1 MRVIGGKYRSRVLA
15 EFKGEDVRPTSDR
28 AKEALF
34 NILAYSCINARALDL
49 FSGSGAL
56 GIECLSRGAKEVV
69 FNDFSKDSLAILK
82 KNLTAL
88 KIPVNGEEA
97 KVYNY
102 DYSVCLEAL
111 QGQFDLIFLD
121 PPYRFDYGEK
131 ALEKMSWEAAAL
143 AHLRRR
149 HRCPAHEL
157 VAVVALGDY
166 RQLAVGIAEIAFGG
180 INGSTDNDCCVLRNK
195 LTHNTRYLAHI
206 NK

>member
-102 DYSVCLEAL
+102 DYSVCLDAL

-131 ALEKMSWEAAAL
+131 ALEKIAKKNLLSKT
-143 AHLRRR
+143 
-149 HRCPAHEL
+149 
-157 VAVVALGDY
+157 
-166 RQLAVGIAEIAFGG
+166 GIAIYERDRAFEGEIEGLEKFDERKYGKAY
-180 INGSTDNDCCVLRNK
+180 
-195 LTHNTRYLAHI
+195 LTFFR
-206 NK
+206 KKEQ